1 MRYGMVIDLRRCVGC
16 NSCSVACKQTN
27 ATPAGV
33 LRTKVQIDEEGKYP
47 NTRLS
52 FTPFLC
58 MHCENPEC
66 ARVCPT
72 GATQKLDNG
81 IVTIDKDKCIGCQYC
96 VMACP
101 YYARTFVKKVE
112 QYFPGQEITAF
123 EEANSTRHQDGVVDK
138 CDFCIDR
145 INTEKQPSCVGVC
158 AAKARIF
165 GDLDDPNSEVSKLI
179 VQRGGFQLLEALGFS
194 PAVYYIR

>member
-1 MRYGMVIDLRRCVGC
+1 MRYGMIIDLKRCVGC
-16 NSCSVACKQTN
+16 NSCSVACKQAN
-27 ATPAGV
+27 VTPPGV

-52 FTPFLC
+52 FTPLLC
-58 MHCENPEC
+58 MHCKDPEC

-72 GATQKLDNG
+72 GATRKQENG

-101 YYARTFVKKVE
+101 YSARTFVDKVR
-112 QYFPGQEITAF
+112 QYYPGQDVTAF
-123 EEANSTRHQDGVVDK
+123 ETINSGKHQDGVVDK

-145 INTEKQPSCVGVC
+145 LNNGKQTACVGAC
-158 AAKARIF
+158 AAKARVF

-179 VQRGGFQLLEALGFS
+179 AQRGGVQLLKALGFEPS
-194 PAVYYIR
+194 VYYVK